1 MSIFTRNCHRLS
13 TILLSLIF
21 LSCQREYS
29 SESPLFHLLP
39 SEQTGIDFS
48 NTLYEDNQ
56 LNIINFEYFYNGAGV
71 AIGDINNDELQDIF
85 FTGNM
90 VPGKLYLNKGN
101 LTFEDITAS
110 SGINTS
116 GKWATGVSMVDI
128 NQDGFLDIYICFAGP
143 YASEKRKNQFY
154 INQQDGTFLEQ
165 AAEMGLDDD
174 GHSTQAAF
182 FDYDR
187 DGDLDAYI
195 LTNIT
200 DNIGP
205 NVIRPKKVNGES
217 PNNDRLYRN
226 DEGHFKNVSQESGIT
241 VEGYGLGIAIRDLN
255 EDQWPDIY
263 ISNDYLSN
271 DLLYINNQDGT
282 FSDQAG
288 NYFQHTSYSAMGND
302 VVDINNDG
310 LQDIITL
317 DMLPPDNKRRKLMIN
332 SINYDRHRSEIM
344 TGYTPQY
351 MRNTLQLNRGK
362 TPEGHPAFSEVGQ
375 LAGIHSTDW
384 SWSVL
389 GMDLDNDRD
398 RDLLITNGYPRDITN
413 LDFVAYKM
421 SELTRASYNPEMN
434 QAFVSAI
441 NNIEGAY
448 LPNYLFENQ
457 GNLSFTEQ
465 SQSWGFTHPSFSHGA
480 ATGDL
485 DNDGDLDLVI
495 NNTQDPVFIYENKTN
510 TLKKNHY
517 LRLELQGP
525 AKNRMGLGSKL
536 YVYHDSVMQFTEYSP
551 YRGFQSSVEPFIHFG
566 LGSTTQIDSIL
577 IIWPD
582 GKTHKYV
589 DISANQVLQLNYS
602 QEASP
607 IVPPNE
613 GFSKSPLLQVSHI
626 SQKISFQHQE
636 QHYADF
642 KIQPL
647 IPHKFSQSGPGMAI
661 GDVNGDQLEDFYI
674 GGAFNQQGE
683 IFLQQ
688 PDGTFISHKLAE
700 SPAYEE
706 DMGSLLF
713 DADMDG
719 DLDLYVVSGGSE
731 FQEGSPY
738 YRDRLYFNDGNG
750 NFRLNTTSIDQVP
763 SSGSCILGNDYDA
776 DGDLDL
782 FIGGKITPNHYPTPG
797 KSMILENEQGK
808 LRDVTSEI
816 CPELENLGMVHA
828 ALWTDINQDGFADLM
843 VAGEWMPIT
852 IFLYE
857 NGKLIPQTHNASCT
871 FTHMGKTHSLEQTV
885 GWWNSIAGA
894 DFDRDGDTDYI
905 LGNLGLNTP
914 LKTSFEAPVSLYV
927 NDFNMD
933 DKQDPVLTYYL
944 QGQEYPFHPK
954 DDMVQ
959 QMYTLRKIKPTYTD
973 YATSTWNEIFP
984 TDILEYAQVYR
995 AHIFESVYLENLGNL
1010 QFELHP
1016 LPIEAQFAPVFGL
1029 QILDINQDQYVDIL
1043 VSGNSYATETMT
1055 GRYDALMGQVLLG
1068 NGKGEFQPISI
1079 QESGFYLP
1087 KDGKSLGIIPV
1098 AQNPVVLAATNND
1111 SLYAFSHTQNRKL
1124 RWLPLSQ
1131 NITTAYITHQDG
1143 MTEKREIHF
1152 GNGYLSQNPHGIW
1165 VHKDAVQVKIVNSQG
1180 NESEIDL

>member
-1 MSIFTRNCHRLS
+1 MFTFSKHCNSLS
-13 TILLSLIF
+13 VILLSLIF
-21 LSCQREYS
+21 YSCQKES
-29 SESPLFHLLP
+29 SLESPLFHLLP
-39 SEQTGIDFS
+39 SAQTGIVFS
-48 NTLYEDNQ
+48 NTLYEDHQ

-71 AIGDINNDELQDIF
+71 AIGDINNDDLQDIF

-90 VPGKLYLNKGN
+90 VPSKLYLNRGN

-110 SGINTS
+110 SGINTD
-116 GKWATGVSMVDI
+116 GQWATGVSMIDI
-128 NQDGFLDIYICFAGP
+128 NQDGFLDIYVCFAGP
-143 YASEKRKNQFY
+143 YASDQRRNKFY
-154 INQQDGTFLEQ
+154 INQQDGTFLEK
-165 AAEMGLDDD
+165 AAEMGLNDD

-187 DGDLDAYI
+187 DGDIDVFI
-195 LTNIT
+195 LTNTT
-200 DNIGP
+200 DKIGP

-226 DEGHFKNVSQESGIT
+226 DGGHFTNVSRESGIT
-241 VEGYGLGIAIRDLN
+241 IEGYGLGIAIRDIN
-255 EDQWPDIY
+255 KDQWPDIY

-282 FSDQAG
+282 FTDQAS

-310 LQDIITL
+310 LQDIISL

-332 SINYDRHRSEIM
+332 SINYDRHRSEMI
-344 TGYTPQY
+344 TGYSPQY
-351 MRNTLQLNRGK
+351 MRNSLQINRGE
-362 TPEGHPAFSEVGQ
+362 TPEGHPVFSEIGQ

-389 GMDLDNDRD
+389 GIDLDNDSD
-398 RDLLITNGYPRDITN
+398 KDLIITNGYPRDITN

-421 SELTRASYNPEMN
+421 SELTRASYNPDMN
-434 QAFVSAI
+434 QAFVNAI

-448 LPNYLFENQ
+448 LPNYLYENQ
-457 GNLSFTEQ
+457 SNLSFTDR
-465 SQSWGFTHPSFSHGA
+465 SQSWGFTDPSYSHGA

-510 TLKKNHY
+510 SLKKNNY
-517 LRLELQGP
+517 LRVDLKGSQN
-525 AKNRMGLGSKL
+525 NRMGLGSKL
-536 YVYHDSVMQFTEYSP
+536 YVYHDSVVQFTEYSP
-551 YRGFQSSVEPFIHFG
+551 YRGFQSSVEPYIHFG
-566 LGSTTQIDSIL
+566 LGSTTQIDSLI

-582 GKTHKYV
+582 GKSHKYV
-589 DISANQVLQLNYS
+589 DITANQVLKLNYS
-602 QEASP
+602 QEASSM
-607 IVPPNE
+607 VPPHKS
-613 GFSKSPLLQVSHI
+613 FSILPLLQASHVRQQI
-626 SQKISFQHQE
+626 SYRHQE

-661 GDVNGDQLEDFYI
+661 GDINGDQLEDFFI
-674 GGAFNQQGE
+674 GGAFNQPGE

-688 PDGTFISHKLAE
+688 TDGTFISRKLSE
-700 SPAYEE
+700 SSAYEE
-706 DMGSLLF
+706 DMGSMLF
-713 DADMDG
+713 DADMDD

-738 YRDRLYFNDGNG
+738 YTDRLYLNDGNG
-750 NFRLNTTSIDQVP
+750 NFRLDTTSID
-763 SSGSCILGNDYDA
+763 SISTSGSCILGNDFDA
-776 DGDLDL
+776 DGDWDL
-782 FIGGKITPNHYPTPG
+782 FIGGKITPNRYPSPG
-797 KSMILENEQGK
+797 KSMILENNQGK
-808 LRDVTSEI
+808 FKDVTSEI
-816 CPELENLGMVHA
+816 CPQLESLGMVNA
-828 ALWTDINQDGFADLM
+828 ALWTDINNDGFTDLM

-857 NGKLIPQTHNASCT
+857 NGKFIPQTQTASCT
-871 FTHMGKTHSLEQTV
+871 FAHTGKIHSLDQTV
-885 GWWNSIAGA
+885 GWWNSMAGA

-914 LKTSFEAPVSLYV
+914 LKTSFETPVSLYV
-927 NDFNMD
+927 NDFNID
-933 DKQDPVLTYYL
+933 GRQDPVLTFYL
-944 QGQEYPFHPK
+944 QDQEYPFHPK

-973 YATSTWNEIFP
+973 YATATWKDIFP
-984 TDILEYAQVYR
+984 TEMLEYAQVHS

-1029 QILDINQDQYVDIL
+1029 QSLDINQDQFEDIL
-1043 VSGNSYATETMT
+1043 LCGNSYATETMT
-1055 GRYDALMGQVLLG
+1055 GRYDALMGLVLLG
-1068 NGKGEFQPISI
+1068 NGTGTFQSMNI

-1098 AQNPVVLAATNND
+1098 AKKPVVLAATNND
-1111 SLYAFSHTQNRKL
+1111 SLYAFSLTRHEKL
-1124 RWLPLSQ
+1124 KWLPLSQ
-1131 NITTAYITHQDG
+1131 NISTAYITYQDG
-1143 MTEKREIHF
+1143 TTEKREIYL

-1165 VHKDAVQVKIVNSQG
+1165 VHEEATKVTIINSQG
-1180 NESEIDL
+1180 NERDIDL